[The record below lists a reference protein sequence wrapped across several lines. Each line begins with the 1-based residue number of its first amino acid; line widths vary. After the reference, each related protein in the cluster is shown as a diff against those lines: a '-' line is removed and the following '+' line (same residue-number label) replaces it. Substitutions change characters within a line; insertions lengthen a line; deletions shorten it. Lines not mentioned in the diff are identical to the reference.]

1 MKTYE
6 WNLANGSKVTF
17 TGDDEKLKG
26 SESIDG
32 LHILTFTFPDF
43 EADVLLDANP
53 RLMASRLINL
63 ARTIEKASR

>member
-1 MKTYE
+1 MKTE
-6 WNLANGSKVTF
+6 MVRV
-17 TGDDEKLKG
+17 DI
-26 SESIDG
+26 IDG

-63 ARTIEKASR
+63 ARTIEKAVEVKLPES